1 MQTRISRAI
10 ESLHGLRIEGTFY
23 IANKSKTATGHI
35 GFIRLAIGLILVFLI
50 TGCGSNSGSPGSL
63 PTLVPTPIAKTSNS
77 NPQTQS
83 PTLTIHPT
91 VQVKA
96 LPTAAPTAAIANA
109 PTPNAT
115 VAPTV
120 DPTPTSTPAPMPTI
134 IPVPKSRAAT
144 PDFSALTS
152 YPAFSDTLNAA
163 FSKALEEEFEVATP
177 KVGIS
182 AAVYQNGLLWTQALG
197 WANESTPKTP
207 MTPATP
213 LRVMSSSRTFV
224 GALVLSQIED
234 GLYGLDDRLS
244 TLLADHNGYQS
255 SDTSQIP
262 DATVEQLLTM
272 TAGIVDVPINAIGP
286 YRIMTSPSWEKS
298 DMLRLMNKPNDSPG
312 TFKYGNDNSY
322 LLGLIAENMADND
335 LNELLQAEFL
345 EPLSIKAALLPEIK
359 TPSSIAAPYADQSQ
373 YGGSGGFGNLY
384 EIPMYSKIPFN
395 EADSRVSWPGASAV
409 STAESMARW
418 AYELYS
424 VKGAAITPEV
434 RSQQIGS
441 FRPETISLAAAPQKY
456 GFHIAQKEHL
466 LSDGTYV
473 TTYGHPGGGAGYAS
487 VMFYA
492 PSLDLAVSI
501 LANSDLGHLLGTC
514 ASYSENWL
522 SPLDCM
528 ARRFFSAIA
537 DQS

>member
-1 MQTRISRAI
+1 MV
-10 ESLHGLRIEGTFY
+10 
-23 IANKSKTATGHI
+23 NKSETATGHI
-35 GFIRLAIGLILVFLI
+35 GFIRLTIGLILIFLI
-50 TGCGSNSGSPGSL
+50 SGCGSNSGSPGAL

-77 NPQTQS
+77 NPQMQS
-83 PTLTIHPT
+83 PTLTIRPT

-96 LPTAAPTAAIANA
+96 LPTAAPTALIANA
-109 PTPNAT
+109 PTPNGT

-120 DPTPTSTPAPMPTI
+120 NPTPTSTPAPTPTSTPAPMPTI
-134 IPVPKSRAAT
+134 VPVPKSRAAT

-152 YPAFSDTLNAA
+152 YPAFSETLNAA
-163 FSKALEEEFEVATP
+163 FSKALEEEFEASTP

-197 WANESTPKTP
+197 WANKSTPMTP

-224 GALVLSQIED
+224 GALVLSQIDD
-234 GLYGLDDRLS
+234 GLYGLNDRIS
-244 TLLADHNGYQS
+244 TLLADHDGYQS

-262 DATVEQLLTM
+262 DASVEELLTM
-272 TAGIVDVPINAIGP
+272 TTGIIDVPMQGMGP
-286 YRIMTSPSWEKS
+286 YMIMTAQSWEKT
-298 DMLRLMNKPNDSPG
+298 DMLGLMNKPHDPPG
-312 TFKYGNDNSY
+312 TFQYGNDNSY
-322 LLGLIAENMADND
+322 LLGLIAEQMAGKD
-335 LNELLQAEFL
+335 LNELLQTEFL
-345 EPLSIKAALLPEIK
+345 EPLSIKAALLPEIE
-359 TPSSIAAPYADQSQ
+359 TPSGIATPYGDRSQ
-373 YGGSGGFGNLY
+373 YGGSGGFGNLS

-424 VKGAAITPEV
+424 SKGSAITPQV

-456 GFHIAQKEHL
+456 GFHIARKEHL

-473 TTYGHPGGGAGYAS
+473 ATYGHPGGGAGYAS
-487 VMFYA
+487 ALFYA

-501 LANSDLGHLLGTC
+501 LSNSDLGHLLGTC
-514 ASYSENWL
+514 ASYAENWL

-528 ARRFFSAIA
+528 TRRFFSAVA
-537 DQS
+537 DQP

>member
-1 MQTRISRAI
+1 
-10 ESLHGLRIEGTFY
+10 
-23 IANKSKTATGHI
+23 
-35 GFIRLAIGLILVFLI
+35 
-50 TGCGSNSGSPGSL
+50 
-63 PTLVPTPIAKTSNS
+63 
-77 NPQTQS
+77 
-83 PTLTIHPT
+83 
-91 VQVKA
+91 
-96 LPTAAPTAAIANA
+96 
-109 PTPNAT
+109 
-115 VAPTV
+115 
-120 DPTPTSTPAPMPTI
+120 
-134 IPVPKSRAAT
+134 
-144 PDFSALTS
+144 
-152 YPAFSDTLNAA
+152 
-163 FSKALEEEFEVATP
+163 
-177 KVGIS
+177 
-182 AAVYQNGLLWTQALG
+182 
-197 WANESTPKTP
+197 
-207 MTPATP
+207 MTPVTP

-262 DATVEQLLTM
+262 DATVEELLTM
-272 TAGIVDVPINAIGP
+272 TAGIVDVSMQGIGP
-286 YRIMTSPSWEKS
+286 YMIMTAPSWEKS
-298 DMLRLMNKPNDSPG
+298 DMLGLMNKPHAPPG
-312 TFKYGNDNSY
+312 TFRYGNDNSY
-322 LLGLIAENMADND
+322 LLGLIAEHMANND

-359 TPSSIAAPYADQSQ
+359 TPSSIATPYADQSQ
-373 YGGSGGFGNLY
+373 YGGSGGFGNLS
-384 EIPMYSKIPFN
+384 EIPMYSKIPFI

-424 VKGAAITPEV
+424 SKGAAITPEV

-456 GFHIAQKEHL
+456 GFHIARKEHL

-487 VMFYA
+487 ALFYA

-501 LANSDLGHLLGTC
+501 LSNSDLGNLLGTC
-514 ASYSENWL
+514 ASYAEHWL

-528 ARRFFSAIA
+528 TRRFFSAVA
-537 DQS
+537 DQP